1 MIKKKKIFLLIF
13 FLTAGL
19 ISSQILIKDNFYLK
33 KTTFFTD
40 VNNDSLIYYA
50 KKLKSSKNLC
60 HFYHAL
66 NLEVKAYYQK
76 NNINLA
82 KEKTLIVLENL
93 KDKNKYCF
101 KKNKITALNRL
112 FWIYKNQ
119 NQFQKAFDVL
129 LKREKIVKSLL
140 I

>member
-13 FLTAGL
+13 FLYAGL

-40 VNNDSLIYYA
+40 INNDSLIYYA

-60 HFYHAL
+60 HFYHAV
-66 NLEVKAYYQK
+66 NLEAKAYYQK

-82 KEKTLIVLENL
+82 KEKTLFVLENL
-93 KDKNKYCF
+93 KNKNKYC
-101 KKNKITALNRL
+101 
-112 FWIYKNQ
+112 
-119 NQFQKAFDVL
+119 
-129 LKREKIVKSLL
+129 
-140 I
+140 